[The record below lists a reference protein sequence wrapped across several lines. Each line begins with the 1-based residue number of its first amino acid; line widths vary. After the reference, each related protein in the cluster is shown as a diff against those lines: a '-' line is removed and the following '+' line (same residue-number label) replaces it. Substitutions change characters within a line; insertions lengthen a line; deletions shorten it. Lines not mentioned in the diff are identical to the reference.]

1 MTQPDNTSPADA
13 PRAKRFLLA
22 EPEARLGLIALNTL
36 IATGVGLGF
45 QVGGL
50 GLTVLDLV
58 GLAIAGAM
66 LAALAGRAA
75 RNLRVLAAQEPAGR
89 VSA

>member
-1 MTQPDNTSPADA
+1 
-13 PRAKRFLLA
+13 
-22 EPEARLGLIALNTL
+22 
-36 IATGVGLGF
+36 VGLGF

-66 LAALAGRAA
+66 LAALAARAA
-75 RNLRVLAAQEPAGR
+75 RNLRVLAEREPAGR